1 MTNKTTRPIVVGMM
15 QTPPYDRM
23 FVNSRRVYSA
33 KGISPALHTQG
44 GWAQRDK
51 GVGGALSMS
60 ELRQH
65 LYLPLH
71 TVDSTV

>member
-1 MTNKTTRPIVVGMM
+1 MTNKTTRIIVVGMM

-23 FVNSRRVYSA
+23 FVNSRRVYPQ
-33 KGISPALHTQG
+33 KEYRPRCIRK